1 LKKARL
7 SSGLVVKP
15 DDEVQVSLEDEDVC
29 TRRQGKTEGDPRKS
43 VQPRPEH
50 VVTDGVAEELWDGE
64 LEEDNNIILESDAE
78 DTSGSDG
85 QSNNRCFL
93 LCLAS

>member
-7 SSGLVVKP
+7 SSGLITKP
-15 DDEVQVSLEDEDVC
+15 DDEVQVSLEDGDVC
-29 TRRQGKTEGDPRKS
+29 TRRQGKTESD
-43 VQPRPEH
+43 
-50 VVTDGVAEELWDGE
+50 VTDGVAEERWDGE

-78 DTSGSDG
+78 DTRGSDD